1 MFVISFY
8 KECLIDSN
16 AQIMSNLKKTK
27 STLKKQTPLNPA
39 FQNRRTVADHVR
51 DNMLCAGRSSYFQ
64 RIIYIGKHKKEDV
77 NIKDVY
83 NNIINDVNKNAPG
96 ELLSGEIF

>member
-1 MFVISFY
+1 
-8 KECLIDSN
+8 
-16 AQIMSNLKKTK
+16 MSNLKKTK
-27 STLKKQTPLNPA
+27 STLKKPTALNSTATPA

-51 DNMLCAGRSSYFQ
+51 DNMLCAGRRSYFQ

-83 NNIINDVNKNAPG
+83 NNIINDVNKNAPE
-96 ELLSGEIF
+96 ELLSGELFFFKLFYWIV